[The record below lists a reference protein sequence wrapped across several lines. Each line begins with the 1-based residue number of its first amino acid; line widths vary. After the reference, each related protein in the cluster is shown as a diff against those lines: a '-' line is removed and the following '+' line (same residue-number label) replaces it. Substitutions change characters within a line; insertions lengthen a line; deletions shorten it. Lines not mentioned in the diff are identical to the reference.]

1 MRPAARA
8 AASVFVVWHLLVA
21 VIAVAPDWPP
31 VLALR
36 RLARPYAA
44 LLLYEGRRNFFAPN
58 PDPGRH
64 VRYEIESAG
73 GARHAFHLSEDWP
86 RDDPAFL
93 RVALFY
99 RGILPSNP
107 QRAAAVGRYLCRKH
121 ADLAPVA
128 VTFTVRYQL
137 ALRPETYLA
146 GHRPLDEPFV
156 RARALPPIA
165 CAPPEQR
172 S

>member
-8 AASVFVVWHLLVA
+8 AAAVFVVGHLLVA
-21 VIAVAPDWPP
+21 VISVTPNWPL
-31 VLALR
+31 VVALR
-36 RLARPYAA
+36 RLALPYAA
-44 LLLYEGRRNFFAPN
+44 PLLYEERRGFFAPN

-73 GARHAFHLSEDWP
+73 GARHAFRLSEDLP

-93 RVALFY
+93 RVSTFY
-99 RGILPSNP
+99 RGILPANP
-107 QRAAAVGRYLCRKH
+107 PRALAVARYLCRKH
-121 ADLAPVA
+121 AHLTPVA

-156 RARALPPIA
+156 RSHALAPIA
-165 CAPPEQR
+165 CAWPEQR

>member
-1 MRPAARA
+1 MPRAARI

-31 VLALR
+31 VVALR
-36 RLARPYAA
+36 RVARPYAA

-73 GARHAFHLSEDWP
+73 GARHAFRLSEDWP
-86 RDDPAFL
+86 RNDPAFL

-99 RGILPSNP
+99 RGILPGNP
-107 QRAAAVGRYLCRKH
+107 LRAVAVARSLCRKH

-156 RARALPPIA
+156 RARALAPIA
-165 CAPPEQR
+165 CAWREQR

>member
-1 MRPAARA
+1 MRPAVRI
-8 AASVFVVWHLLVA
+8 AASVFVVWHLVVA
-21 VIAVAPDWPP
+21 VIAVGPDWPP
-31 VLALR
+31 VGALR
-36 RLARPYAA
+36 HLVRPYAA
-44 LLLYEGRRNFFAPN
+44 PLLYERPRSFFAPN
-58 PDPGRH
+58 PDPGHH

-73 GARHAFHLSEDWP
+73 GARHAFRLSEDLP

-93 RVALFY
+93 RVSSFY
-99 RGILPSNP
+99 RGIQPGNP
-107 QRAAAVGRYLCRKH
+107 ARAAAVARHLCGKH

-156 RARALPPIA
+156 RSHALASIA
-165 CAPPEQR
+165 CAPPPR

>member
-1 MRPAARA
+1 MRPAARV

-21 VIAVAPDWPP
+21 VIAVAPDWSP
-31 VLALR
+31 VIALR

-73 GARHAFHLSEDWP
+73 GARHAFRLSEDLP

-99 RGILPSNP
+99 RGILPVDPS
-107 QRAAAVGRYLCRKH
+107 RAIAVARSLCRKH
-121 ADLAPVA
+121 ADLSPVA

-146 GHRPLDEPFV
+146 GHRPMDEPFV
-156 RARALPPIA
+156 RPRALAPIA
-165 CAPPEQR
+165 CAWPEPR

>member
-1 MRPAARA
+1 MRPAARV
-8 AASVFVVWHLLVA
+8 AASVFVVCHLLVA
-21 VIAVAPDWPP
+21 VVAVAPDWRP

-36 RLARPYAA
+36 RLVRPYAA
-44 LLLYEGRRNFFAPN
+44 PLLYEQPRSFFAPN

-73 GARHAFHLSEDWP
+73 GARHAFRLSEDLE
-86 RDDPAFL
+86 REDPAFL

-99 RGILPSNP
+99 RGILPVNP
-107 QRAAAVGRYLCRKH
+107 ARAIAVARSLCRKH

-156 RARALPPIA
+156 RSQALAPIA
-165 CAPPEQR
+165 CASPEPR